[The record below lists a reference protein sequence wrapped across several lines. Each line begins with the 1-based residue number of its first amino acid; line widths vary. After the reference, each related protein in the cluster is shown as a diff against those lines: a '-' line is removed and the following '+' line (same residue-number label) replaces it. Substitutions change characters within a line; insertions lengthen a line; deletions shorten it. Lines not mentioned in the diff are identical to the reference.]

1 MVIDVYRS
9 QENPLSSGGLR
20 KHITRL
26 SSQINYALGCS
37 VARPRGPSGST
48 SEYRRGHSW
57 AHTDRQPL
65 LAIARTGPRE
75 RADARA
81 TRSACPPLSPHQATH
96 RPPRAQRPL
105 VKAAKCCGSNV

>member
-48 SEYRRGHSW
+48 SSIGEGTLGH
-57 AHTDRQPL
+57 TR
-65 LAIARTGPRE
+65 IANHYSPSQE
-75 RADARA
+75 RAA
-81 TRSACPPLSPHQATH
+81 
-96 RPPRAQRPL
+96 
-105 VKAAKCCGSNV
+105 